1 VTRPARDDLPALPDD
16 GGEEEPDTRW
26 NERGRAETEL
36 QRLDR
41 NFIELLQE
49 VRVAQTGPQILF
61 AFLLTLAFTSRFEQV
76 SSFQRGLYIATLSLA
91 AASTS
96 LLIAPVS
103 AHRLLFRRHEKAR
116 LVRVANRLTIAGL
129 LALCL
134 AIVGLLW
141 FITDVLFGR
150 LVGACV
156 AAFSAVWFAVL
167 WYGVPGWIARR
178 PDDAPPDR
186 K

>member
-1 VTRPARDDLPALPDD
+1 
-16 GGEEEPDTRW
+16 
-26 NERGRAETEL
+26 
-36 QRLDR
+36 
-41 NFIELLQE
+41 

-61 AFLLTLAFTSRFEQV
+61 AFLLTLAFTSRFQQV
-76 SSFQRGLYIATLSLA
+76 STFQRCLYVATLGLA
-91 AASTS
+91 AASAS

-129 LALCL
+129 LALSL

-156 AAFSAVWFAVL
+156 AAFSAVWFGVL
-167 WYGVPGWIARR
+167 WYGLPGWIARH
-178 PDDAPPDR
+178 PEDQPLNR